1 MTSAPA
7 RFSYP
12 RHVPKRGKAP
22 REEPQ
27 AFVGLKQSPMTPW
40 RSAET
45 WRAKDA
51 ASLSAG
57 VARYCRSANVQGGGR
72 IAFVENVQRRAAE
85 LAAPSPAEPPW
96 VESVR
101 FTPRAQRIANGTFG
115 NFDSPKG
122 APPEDTR
129 PASRPRARSKARAS
143 REAGNGGARG
153 ESPSGLAPPVRSGGV
168 KRDGRIGIPQRDVRN
183 VCWAA

>member
-22 REEPQ
+22 RKEPQ
-27 AFVGLKQSPMTPW
+27 AFVGLKQSPMTPGH
-40 RSAET
+40 SAET

-51 ASLSAG
+51 ASPSAG
-57 VARYCRSANVQGGGR
+57 VPPHCRSANVRCGGR
-72 IAFVENVQRRAAE
+72 ITFVENGRRRAAE
-85 LAAPSPAEPPW
+85 LAKPSPADPPRG
-96 VESVR
+96 ESVR
-101 FTPRAQRIANGTFG
+101 FTQRAQRITSGTFG

-122 APPEDTR
+122 ATPDDTR
-129 PASRPRARSKARAS
+129 PVSGPRARSKARAS

-153 ESPSGLAPPVRSGGV
+153 EGPSVLGPPVRSGGV
-168 KRDGRIGIPQRDVRN
+168 ERDGKIGFPQRDVQN
-183 VCWAA
+183 VLSAA